1 MKEVILLYSTDAW
14 HSHSS
19 RELVGVFSCPY
30 KLKSYFLKMKKA
42 NRLTDEDLKML
53 AEHNQTQGNH
63 TNYLIETEKVNPQY
77 DNKNEEV

>member
-14 HSHSS
+14 HSNSS
-19 RELVGVFSCPY
+19 RELVGVFSSTY

-42 NRLTDEDLKML
+42 KQLTDEDLEML
-53 AEHNQTQGNH
+53 AEHNQTQGNN

-77 DNKNEEV
+77 DNRR